1 MVVIYSKLY
10 RKEAVKKM
18 LENFTKL
25 GLSATQ
31 KKACELLIMKD
42 INKMSNDE
50 IAEAVGVN
58 RTTLYRWKQDKAFND
73 YLNSLADEFQ
83 RSFLSDAFSELRK
96 IMLYGKP
103 HEKLKAVELILK
115 NQGKLKEVQEVDT
128 KVSTKIDVEGFL
140 NSLGV

>member
-1 MVVIYSKLY
+1 
-10 RKEAVKKM
+10 M

-31 KKACELLIMKD
+31 KKACELLVMKD
-42 INKMSNDE
+42 INKMTNDQ
-50 IAEAVGVN
+50 IAEEVGVN

-83 RSFLSDAFSELRK
+83 RSFLSDAFAELRK

-103 HEKLKAVELILK
+103 HERLKAVELILK
-115 NQGKLKEVQEVDT
+115 NQGKLKEVSEVDAKVNT
-128 KVSTKIDVEGFL
+128 KVDVESFL
-140 NSLGV
+140 TSLGV

>member
-1 MVVIYSKLY
+1 
-10 RKEAVKKM
+10 M

-31 KKACELLIMKD
+31 KKACELLVMKD
-42 INKMSNDE
+42 INKMTNDQ
-50 IAEAVGVN
+50 IAEEVGVN

-83 RSFLSDAFSELRK
+83 RSFLADAFSELRK

-103 HEKLKAVELILK
+103 HERLKAVELILK
-115 NQGKLKEVQEVDT
+115 NQGKLKDVQELDA
-128 KVSTKIDVEGFL
+128 KVENKVDVEGFL